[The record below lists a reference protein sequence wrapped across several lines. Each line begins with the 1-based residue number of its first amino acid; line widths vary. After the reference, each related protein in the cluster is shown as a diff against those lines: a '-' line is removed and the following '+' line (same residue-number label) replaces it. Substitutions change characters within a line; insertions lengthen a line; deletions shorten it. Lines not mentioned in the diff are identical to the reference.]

1 MRHPVLD
8 STRVYWTSNFMRDAA
23 RAFTIFKAS
32 FDPHS
37 SPLALP
43 CYLRFLES
51 TRLIKLIFWQI
62 TQKCDSALT
71 IFSLF
76 FNACFAVIRGVHEQR
91 WLNFRKFFPLA
102 QISKRK
108 GAKLRLWALS
118 GHLNRRCSGL
128 WFGTFFWDLSQS
140 EKISKIKL
148 PLSKYFFL

>member
-91 WLNFRKFFPLA
+91 WLNLRKFFTLA
-102 QISKRK
+102 QVSKRK
-108 GAKLRLWALS
+108 EAKTLWEWKEKLRLRPNVLVLKL
-118 GHLNRRCSGL
+118 GG
-128 WFGTFFWDLSQS
+128 LSQWQLCS
-140 EKISKIKL
+140 CPCLMHEAER
-148 PLSKYFFL
+148 

>member
-51 TRLIKLIFWQI
+51 TRLMLKSIFWQI
-62 TQKCDSALT
+62 TQKFDSALN

-76 FNACFAVIRGVHEQR
+76 LMHILLWSVEYMNKGGLISESFSL
-91 WLNFRKFFPLA
+91 WLKSPKEKKQKHCENGKKNF
-102 QISKRK
+102 
-108 GAKLRLWALS
+108 
-118 GHLNRRCSGL
+118 GL
-128 WFGTFFWDLSQS
+128 GQMSWS
-140 EKISKIKL
+140 
-148 PLSKYFFL
+148 